1 MRIQLRLLGLSSSW
15 WSRRST
21 RSSRGVLSLFAHLG
35 VMEKYLVLMFQRALI
50 VMWMLSYLTVMQL
63 FEILAMLF
71 ILQVAL

>member
-1 MRIQLRLLGLSSSW
+1 M
-15 WSRRST
+15 
-21 RSSRGVLSLFAHLG
+21 FAHLG

-50 VMWMLSYLTVMQL
+50 VIWMLSYLTVLQL